1 MSRHN
6 VIPSIVLSRRI
17 RLAYLI
23 DRMRHVNVP
32 HCVCAQRTCCQS
44 MQAQYQV
51 GSGSAKH
58 TKHQVPGTSFIIPG
72 SCIYRWCTGDMI
84 PPRPGSVKRREAP
97 LRLVIFP
104 TAMSVNLIGRPPSRQ
119 AGTVSLAKCFLFYRW
134 LNVGEA
140 QRGPP

>member
-1 MSRHN
+1 MCPIVSVRSACVAN
-6 VIPSIVLSRRI
+6 PCKLSTKLVVAQPSIPNTKFQEHHSSSR
-17 RLAYLI
+17 A
-23 DRMRHVNVP
+23 H
-32 HCVCAQRTCCQS
+32 
-44 MQAQYQV
+44 
-51 GSGSAKH
+51 
-58 TKHQVPGTSFIIPG
+58 
-72 SCIYRWCTGDMI
+72 CIYRWCTGDMT

-97 LRLVIFP
+97 HRLVIFP